1 MVWLL
6 GKTGAGKT
14 AIVAALTGDP
24 RAEVGLGFE
33 PCTRTAS
40 FYDVPPEAPLLRFL
54 DTRGLGEAS
63 YDPSSDI
70 SWCEEQSHLVLVVM
84 QLSDPSQHVVLH
96 ALEQARRQHPSW
108 PIVVAQTGLHRLYPR
123 GMGHP
128 LPYPFTG
135 GPEDI
140 SQPSLPH
147 PLRQALAH
155 QRALF
160 DGLRGPPPR
169 FVPIDF
175 TLPEDGF
182 PPHDY
187 GLDLLWQVLE
197 EVGPVAFEAL
207 HRANT
212 DAESD
217 RTRAKA
223 RPLIYGYGAAAAGA
237 GAVPVP
243 LVGLGGL
250 AGVITLM
257 LRTLAARYD
266 VAWTRSAFG
275 HFSGAVGGGALVW
288 WTLRYGLREMLKL
301 IPVAGTIAAGALNA
315 AAGFAVTV
323 AIGEAACV
331 WLAYQRRGLD
341 APTAEVRRAFAEGLK
356 AGLRQAKSSS
366 AQTGAAPHE
375 IRRTLRRHWPETLLV
390 LAVALPWVSLLVL
403 GMLWLWQTGRV
414 WIWAIV
420 GSGARPPGMAA
431 VAAGAAARE
440 RASAPGAGRPV
451 GTVARVDGRGAGRV
465 DGGAGHRQ
473 QDRPVLVHRVRA
485 ARRQRA
491 PDDRGR
497 VAPLPSRTIRTRG
510 RSSPCPSCCC

>member
-1 MVWLL
+1 VGVLDRLWPSIGDALFGGAARSDSSSTEAARQRAQSNALVVWLL

-24 RAEVGLGFE
+24 RAEIGPGFE
-33 PCTRTAS
+33 PCTKTAG
-40 FYDVPPEAPLLRFL
+40 FYDVPSEAPLLRFL
-54 DTRGLGEAS
+54 DTRGLGEAG
-63 YDPSSDI
+63 YDPSCDM
-70 SWCEEQSHLVLVVM
+70 SWCEEQSHLLLVVM
-84 QLSDPSQHVVLH
+84 QLSDPSQHMVLQ
-96 ALEQARRQHPSW
+96 ALEQARRKHSSW

-123 GMGHP
+123 GTGHP

-135 GPEDI
+135 GPEDL

-160 DGLRGPPPR
+160 DGLRGQPPR

-182 PPHDY
+182 PPPDY

-207 HRANT
+207 HRAHT
-212 DAESD
+212 DADSD
-217 RTRAKA
+217 RTHAKA

-257 LRTLAARYD
+257 LRTLAVRYD
-266 VAWTRSAFG
+266 VAWTPSTFG
-275 HFSGAVGGGALVW
+275 HFSGAVGGGALAW
-288 WTLRYGLREMLKL
+288 WALRYGLREMLKL
-301 IPVAGTIAAGALNA
+301 IPVAGTVAAGALNA

-341 APTAEVRRAFAEGLK
+341 APTAEVRRAFADGLK
-356 AGLRQAKSSS
+356 AGL
-366 AQTGAAPHE
+366 
-375 IRRTLRRHWPETLLV
+375 
-390 LAVALPWVSLLVL
+390 
-403 GMLWLWQTGRV
+403 
-414 WIWAIV
+414 
-420 GSGARPPGMAA
+420 
-431 VAAGAAARE
+431 
-440 RASAPGAGRPV
+440 
-451 GTVARVDGRGAGRV
+451 
-465 DGGAGHRQ
+465 Q
-473 QDRPVLVHRVRA
+473 QVRSR
-485 ARRQRA
+485 ARRPEQRA
-491 PDDRGR
+491 
-497 VAPLPSRTIRTRG
+497 
-510 RSSPCPSCCC
+510 